1 MDSNQVL
8 PQIEAICIESEK
20 EVLFIRI
27 QCEKCKSILF
37 TLLVILQNMHLSI
50 SSSSVLPF
58 GKNTLNI
65 AIIAKVKQL
74 ILSFNY
80 YYFFK
85 IVNFINNF
93 FNINVIKHISQMGE
107 EYKIT
112 GEELVKKLRQDL
124 MELYEMQHHVIHASV
139 SKEL

>member
-1 MDSNQVL
+1 
-8 PQIEAICIESEK
+8 
-20 EVLFIRI
+20 
-27 QCEKCKSILF
+27 
-37 TLLVILQNMHLSI
+37 MHLSI